1 MVITRRKD
9 TMSALIVTLAVM
21 QRMDNII
28 VLKMGRYYRRRWM
41 EKV

>member
-1 MVITRRKD
+1 MMVITRRKD

-28 VLKMGRYYRRRWM
+28 VLKMGGYYRRR
-41 EKV
+41 